1 VNVLHRPAGIS
12 SRLRVL
18 VVDDDAALRE
28 ALCDLLT
35 DEGFDVV
42 GEAGDGSTAV
52 ALARDREPDVVLVD
66 YRMPGMDGL
75 EAISLMKTEA
85 PLLQAV
91 MLTAYD
97 DETLS
102 LEAERTEVYCLLVKG
117 CSPSIILDMVLRAG
131 AYKRELEGRTR

>member
-1 VNVLHRPAGIS
+1 VNVLHRPPGIS

-52 ALARDREPDVVLVD
+52 ALARDRGPDVVLVD